1 MCVCV
6 FPSAM
11 SLKWHANFKY
21 IAMLDMSELV
31 QTKTIYDFLW
41 ARSVILS
48 NVRTDYDLTEF

>member
-1 MCVCV
+1 MCV